1 MFNSRVTGSRIKA
14 SLLTGACLVAMS
26 TASAVAQQNPNE
38 IETIVSTGLI
48 SSLQRNLDITRD
60 APGLVDA
67 ISAED
72 MGKFPDVDIAAALQ
86 HVPGVTVS
94 RASNGTQ
101 TGITVRGFGPQFNQ
115 TLQDGR
121 KASSASG
128 RTFDFSTV
136 GADFVSRVDVN
147 KTPDASLSSGAIG
160 ATVNIIYPKPFDHP
174 GFRMAASAS
183 TTATDNL
190 GQPQPNADIV
200 ISDTF
205 DGDRFGILLAGAY
218 SSVRTRD
225 NHLNTNGWQG
235 NYLDPCQLAGA
246 AAACGATLT
255 PDTTKPIWYM
265 QEYQLFQD
273 NETETRYDGRL
284 AMQWR
289 PADSVVVT
297 LDDNYS
303 RHMTG
308 TQQYGYSA
316 WFNQG
321 SLRNVQTSQYGTV
334 TNFVQPGSPTD
345 LDSSLGWGITE
356 SNQYGLNVAWQASE
370 KLGFVFDAAQGET
383 HTNPGNQLTSIGVD
397 VGYGPSK
404 PAGTNG
410 ADIGILVPGGH
421 ALPYPVNFGPNNNQ
435 SQNINNGMIG
445 SHVLTMSQAGGL
457 DKLQQFRAAAT
468 WTENDD
474 LTFTAGYQYVGQH
487 HNSVSYDDFANNA
500 WQAYS
505 GYGAASNNYYPVDM
519 PGAPSPNCPA
529 SANGGNPCP
538 AGAAL
543 PQNLFT
549 QSIPTSG
556 FISGWTQT
564 AIPPALP
571 KYDARSVLNYLQSLG
586 NPQAGFIPGANTT
599 CCNPAYTG
607 TYNVIKSVSS
617 VEQVIENTNA
627 IFVQMALGTKIAGMP
642 LKINLGVRQEF
653 TDLTTVGIGRLPTQ
667 LAVQAAD
674 HTAFT
679 TTFTP
684 TSNVEGHNNYQYLL
698 PNLDLAL
705 SVTDELQIRLDASR
719 TLTRP
724 SLGQITPVL
733 NVPVSPR
740 VGALTAS
747 GGNPGLMPYLS
758 DNLDL
763 AANYYYAQNSY
774 VGIDV
779 FSKNVSNFI
788 VAGTTQQSIN
798 GVIDP
803 TTGAA
808 AIYTISANVNGPSAN
823 VYGAE
828 VGWQHVFDDTGFGFQ
843 ANGTVVGT
851 NKPYDPTDLSKSGFA
866 VTGLADSANLVG
878 FYDKDGFQA
887 RVAVTWNDTVLDRFG
902 QTQNNSKFGA
912 EPTFVNANTHI
923 DFSTSY
929 DFTPQLNVYFTAQNL
944 TNATMSTH
952 GRWPDQ
958 VLDVF
963 DYGRRFTIG
972 LHYRY

>member
-1 MFNSRVTGSRIKA
+1 MSNSRVLSRRIKA
-14 SLLTGACLVAMS
+14 GLLTGACMVAM
-26 TASAVAQQNPNE
+26 TAGAVAQQSSND
-38 IETIVSTGLI
+38 IETVTSTGLI
-48 SSLQRNLDITRD
+48 SSLQRNLEIKRN

-72 MGKFPDVDIAAALQ
+72 VGKFPDVDIAAALQ
-86 HVPGVTVS
+86 HVPGITVS

-121 KASSASG
+121 MATSASG

-136 GADFVSRVDVN
+136 GADFVSQVDVN

-160 ATVNIIYPKPFDHP
+160 ATVNIKYPKPFDHP
-174 GFRMAASAS
+174 GFRIVGSASA
-183 TTATDNL
+183 TGTDTV
-190 GQPQPNADIV
+190 GQAIPSGDFLV
-200 ISDTF
+200 SDTF

-225 NHLNTNGWQG
+225 NHLATNGWQG

-246 AAACGATLT
+246 TTACGATLT

-273 NETETRYDGRL
+273 NETETRWDGRL

-289 PADSVVVT
+289 PADTVVVT
-297 LDDNYS
+297 ADDNFS
-303 RHMTG
+303 RHMTS

-321 SLRNVQTSQYGTV
+321 SLRNVATSQFGTI
-334 TNFVQPGSPTD
+334 TNFTQPASPTD
-345 LDSSLGWGITE
+345 LDSSLGWGIQQ
-356 SNQYGLNVAWQASE
+356 SNQYGLNVNWQATE
-370 KLGFVFDAAQGET
+370 KLGFLFDASQGET
-383 HTNPGNQLTSIGVD
+383 HNNPGNQITSIGVD
-397 VGYGPSK
+397 VGYGPST

-410 ADIGILVPGGH
+410 ASIGIALPGGH
-421 ALPYPVNFGPNNNQ
+421 ALPFPTNFGPNNNK
-435 SQNINNGMIG
+435 SQNINNGLIA
-445 SHVLTMSQAGGL
+445 SHVLTMGQAGGL
-457 DKLQQFRAAAT
+457 DKIQQFKAAAT
-468 WTENDD
+468 WTESDN
-474 LTFTAGYQYVGQH
+474 LSVVAGYQYVGQH
-487 HNSVSYDDFANNA
+487 HNSVSYDDFGNND

-505 GYGAASNNYYPVDM
+505 GYGAPSNNYFAV
-519 PGAPSPNCPA
+519 GSPNCPA
-529 SANGGNPCP
+529 SRNGGNPCP
-538 AGAAL
+538 AGASL

-549 QSIPTSG
+549 QSISTAG
-556 FISGWTQT
+556 FINGWGQT

-571 KYDARSVLNYLQSLG
+571 KYNAYSVLNYLQGLG
-586 NPQAGFIPGANTT
+586 NPQNGYIPGANTT
-599 CCNPAYTG
+599 CCNPAFNGIYQNIL
-607 TYNVIKSVSS
+607 NVGS

-627 IFVQMALGTKIAGMP
+627 VFVQMALGTQIAGMP

-653 TDLTTVGIGRLPTQ
+653 TDLTTIGVGRLPTS

-679 TTFTP
+679 TTFTA
-684 TSNVEGHNNYQYLL
+684 TSNVQGHNNYQYLL

-705 SVTDELQIRLDASR
+705 NVTDNIQVRLDASR

-747 GGNPGLMPYLS
+747 GGNPSLMPYLS

-763 AANYYYAQNSY
+763 AANWYYSANSY
-774 VGIDV
+774 LGVDV
-779 FSKNVSNFI
+779 FSKNVTNFI
-788 VAGTTQQSIN
+788 VAGTTQQTIN

-808 AIYTISANVNGPSAN
+808 AIYTVSANVNGPSAN
-823 VYGAE
+823 VYGME
-828 VGWQHVFDDTGFGFQ
+828 VGWQHVFGETGFGFQ

-851 NKPYDPTDLSKSGFA
+851 NKPYNPNDLSKSGFA

-878 FYDKDGFQA
+878 FYDKEGFQA
-887 RVAVTWNDTVLDRFG
+887 RIAATWNDTVLDHFG
-902 QTQNNSKFGA
+902 QPQNNSKFGA

-929 DFTPQLNVYFTAQNL
+929 DFSKQLSVYFTAQNL
-944 TNATMSTH
+944 TDATTSTH

-958 VLDVF
+958 VIDVW

-972 LHYRY
+972 MHFKY

>member
-1 MFNSRVTGSRIKA
+1 MFNSRLAGHRIRA
-14 SLLTGACLVAMS
+14 SLLTGACMVAM
-26 TASAVAQQNPNE
+26 TASAAVAQQRSDG
-38 IETIVSTGLI
+38 IETVVSTGLI
-48 SSLQRNLDITRD
+48 GSLQRNLDIKRD

-86 HVPGVTVS
+86 HVPGITVS

-121 KASSASG
+121 KSSSASG

-136 GADFVSRVDVN
+136 GADFVSQVDVN

-160 ATVNIIYPKPFDHP
+160 ATVNIKYPKPLDHP
-174 GFRMAASAS
+174 GLRMVASAS
-183 TTATDNL
+183 ATATDNL
-190 GQPQPNADIV
+190 GQAMPNADVV

-205 DGDRFGILLAGAY
+205 DGDRFGILVAGAY
-218 SSVRTRD
+218 SSVKTRD
-225 NHLNTNGWQG
+225 NHLATNGWQG
-235 NYLDPCQLAGA
+235 NYLDPCQLSGA
-246 AAACGATLT
+246 AAACPGTLV

-273 NETETRYDGRL
+273 NETETRWDGRL
-284 AMQWR
+284 ALQWK
-289 PADSVVVT
+289 PMDDMVVT
-297 LDDNYS
+297 LDDNFS
-303 RHMTG
+303 RHTTA
-308 TQQYGYSA
+308 TQQYGYSV

-321 SLRNVQTSQYGTV
+321 SLRNVQTSQFGTV
-334 TNFVQPGSPTD
+334 TNFVQPNSPTD
-345 LDSSLGWGITE
+345 LDSSLGWGISQ
-356 SNQYGLNVAWQASE
+356 SNQYGLNMEWQATD
-370 KLGFVFDAAQGET
+370 KLNIVLDAAQGET

-397 VGYGPSK
+397 VGYGPYQ
-404 PAGTNG
+404 PGGTNG
-410 ADIGILVPGGH
+410 ASVGIVLPGGH
-421 ALPYPVNFGPNNNQ
+421 ALPYPSNFGPNNNQ
-435 SQNINNGMIG
+435 AANINNGLLA
-445 SHVLTMSQAGGL
+445 SHVLTMGQAGGL
-457 DKLQQFRAAAT
+457 DKIQQFRAAAT
-468 WTENDD
+468 WTESDN
-474 LTFTAGYQYVGQH
+474 LSIIAGYQYVGQH
-487 HNSVSYDDFANNA
+487 HNSVSYDDFGNND

-505 GYGAASNNYYPVDM
+505 GYGAPSNNYYAV
-519 PGAPSPNCPA
+519 GSANCPA
-529 SANGGNPCP
+529 SRNNGNPCP
-538 AGAAL
+538 AGASL
-543 PQNLFT
+543 PQSLFT
-549 QSIPTSG
+549 QSIPTAG
-556 FISGWTQT
+556 FIGGWGQT

-571 KYDARSVLNYLQSLG
+571 KYDALAVLKYLQGLG
-586 NPQAGFIPGANTT
+586 NPQAGYVPGANTT
-599 CCNPAYTG
+599 CCTPAFDG
-607 TYNVIKSVSS
+607 TYRVALSVGS

-627 IFVQMALGTKIAGMP
+627 VFVQLALGTQIAGMP

-774 VGIDV
+774 LGIDV